1 MYLFVA
7 LNTQGVVL
15 WQGSNLIIYAAKW
28 EGSLAR
34 KLKRIG
40 SHRREVDISDA
51 IEILAHMVNEHGGPL
66 TWGAIESRDEIM
78 YTPLDNNAITCVAK
92 AYIER

>member
-1 MYLFVA
+1 MLYNTPPDLFYKSTQQEYLSLNYYGLFTKKIMYLFVA

-51 IEILAHMVNEHGGPL
+51 IEI
-66 TWGAIESRDEIM
+66 
-78 YTPLDNNAITCVAK
+78 
-92 AYIER
+92 IER